1 MKKTI
6 IVLCILCAAGLGYF
20 GYRTWQNNLRNNIP
34 GIAHGN
40 GRLEATEVDVAT
52 KISERIE
59 KILVEDG
66 TLVKK
71 GDVLAIMQTNVL
83 RAELAQAQAE
93 ELKAVTSEASAK
105 AKIEIKKGEL
115 DAAKAVVE
123 QKESSAANAKKRF
136 ERAEQMIK
144 TQAISSQAYDNDKTV
159 YLTTAA
165 ELAAAKAAVKQA
177 EAEINSAVAEAKG
190 AAANIQAKKA
200 DVARIQA
207 DLDDCKLIA
216 PVNGRIQYRIAEA
229 QGAAANIQAMKAD
242 VARIQAD
249 IDDCELIAPVNG
261 RIQYRIA
268 ETGEVLSSGGRVL
281 NLVDLTDAYMTFFLP
296 AGVAGKVAIGADA
309 RILLDAL
316 PNVAIPA
323 KISFVASVAQFTPKT
338 VETQL
343 EREKLMFRVKAKIDP
358 ALLSKYIEYVKTGL
372 PGVAYVKINPEAQ
385 WPDFLKT
392 NAEKADKAK

>member
-6 IVLCILCAAGLGYF
+6 IALCILCAAGLAF
-20 GYRTWQNNLRNNIP
+20 FAYRTYQNNLRNNIP

-40 GRLEATEVDVAT
+40 GRLEATEIDIAT
-52 KISERIE
+52 KISERIA

-66 TLVKK
+66 ALVKK
-71 GDVLAIMQTNVL
+71 GQVLAVMQTTEL
-83 RAELAQAQAE
+83 KAELALAKAK
-93 ELKAVTSEASAK
+93 ELQAVTSEASAK

-115 DAAKAVVE
+115 EAAKAVVQ

-144 TQAISSQAYDNDKTV
+144 TQAISSQTYDNDKAV
-159 YLTTAA
+159 YLSAAA
-165 ELAAAKAAVKQA
+165 ELAAARAAVKQA
-177 EAEINSAVAEAKG
+177 EAEINSAIAD
-190 AAANIQAKKA
+190 AN
-200 DVARIQA
+200 
-207 DLDDCKLIA
+207 
-216 PVNGRIQYRIAEA
+216 
-229 QGAAANIQAMKAD
+229 GAAANIQAMKAD
-242 VARIQAD
+242 VARIQAY
-249 IDDCELIAPVNG
+249 IDDCELIAPVHG

-268 ETGEVLSSGGRVL
+268 EAGEVLSSGGRVL

-296 AGVAGKVAIGADA
+296 SGVAGKVAIGADA

-316 PNVAIPA
+316 PDVAIPA

>member
-6 IVLCILCAAGLGYF
+6 ITLCILCAAGIVFFAYHT
-20 GYRTWQNNLRNNIP
+20 YQNNLRNNIP

-59 KILVEDG
+59 KILVQDG
-66 TLVKK
+66 ALVKK
-71 GDVLAIMQTNVL
+71 GEVLAVMHTNVL
-83 RAELAQAQAE
+83 KAELAQAQAKE
-93 ELKAVTSEASAK
+93 QQAITSEASAK

-115 DAAKAVVE
+115 DAAEAVVQ
-123 QKESSAANAKKRF
+123 QKQSNADNAKKRF

-144 TQAISSQAYDNDKTV
+144 TQAISSQAYDNDKAL
-159 YLTTAA
+159 YLSAAA

-177 EAEINSAVAEAKG
+177 KAEINSAIAEAKG
-190 AAANIQAKKA
+190 AAANIQAMKA

-216 PVNGRIQYRIAEA
+216 PMNGRIQYRLAEA
-229 QGAAANIQAMKAD
+229 
-242 VARIQAD
+242 
-249 IDDCELIAPVNG
+249 
-261 RIQYRIA
+261 
-268 ETGEVLSSGGRVL
+268 GEVLSAGGRVL
-281 NLVDLTDAYMTFFLP
+281 NLIDLTDAYMTFFLP

-323 KISFVASVAQFTPKT
+323 KISFVASKAQFTPKT
-338 VETQL
+338 VETQI

-372 PGVAYVKINPEAQ
+372 PGVAYVKINPDAQ

-392 NAEKADKAK
+392 NAEKAK

>member
-1 MKKTI
+1 MKKTV
-6 IVLCILCAAGLGYF
+6 IVLCVLCAAGIAF
-20 GYRTWQNNLRNNIP
+20 FAYRTWQDNLRNNIP

-59 KILVEDG
+59 KILVQDG
-66 TLVKK
+66 ELVKK
-71 GDVLAIMQTNVL
+71 GQILAVMQTSVL
-83 RAELAQAQAE
+83 QAELAQAKAREQQ
-93 ELKAVTSEASAK
+93 AVTSEASAK

-115 DAAKAVVE
+115 DAAEAVVQ
-123 QKESSAANAKKRF
+123 QKQSSADNAKKRF

-159 YLTTAA
+159 YFTAAA

-177 EAEINSAVAEAKG
+177 QAEINSAIAEAKG
-190 AAANIQAKKA
+190 AAANIQAMKA

-216 PVNGRIQYRIAEA
+216 PMNGRIQYRLAEA
-229 QGAAANIQAMKAD
+229 
-242 VARIQAD
+242 
-249 IDDCELIAPVNG
+249 
-261 RIQYRIA
+261 
-268 ETGEVLSSGGRVL
+268 GEVLSAGGRVL
-281 NLVDLTDAYMTFFLP
+281 NLIDLTDAYMTFFLP
-296 AGVAGKVAIGADA
+296 SGVAGKVAIGAEA

-316 PNVAIPA
+316 PTTPIPA
-323 KISFVASVAQFTPKT
+323 KISFVASKAQFTPKT
-338 VETQL
+338 VETRI

-358 ALLSKYIEYVKTGL
+358 ALLTRYIEYVKTGL

-392 NAEKADKAK
+392 NAEKADKTK

>member
-6 IVLCILCAAGLGYF
+6 IVLFVLCAAGIAF
-20 GYRTWQNNLRNNIP
+20 FAYRTYQNNLRNNIP

-66 TLVKK
+66 SLVKK
-71 GDVLAIMQTNVL
+71 GEVLAVMQTNVL
-83 RAELAQAQAE
+83 KAELAQAQAKE
-93 ELKAVTSEASAK
+93 QQAITSEASAK
-105 AKIEIKKGEL
+105 AKIEIKQGEL
-115 DAAKAVVE
+115 DAADAVVQ
-123 QKESSAANAKKRF
+123 QKHSNAENAMKRF

-144 TQAISSQAYDNDKTV
+144 TQAISSQAYDNDKAI
-159 YLTTAA
+159 YLSAAA

-177 EAEINSAVAEAKG
+177 KAEINSAIAEAKG
-190 AAANIQAKKA
+190 AAANIQAMKA

-216 PVNGRIQYRIAEA
+216 PMNGRIQYRLAEA
-229 QGAAANIQAMKAD
+229 
-242 VARIQAD
+242 
-249 IDDCELIAPVNG
+249 
-261 RIQYRIA
+261 
-268 ETGEVLSSGGRVL
+268 GEVLSAGGRVL
-281 NLVDLTDAYMTFFLP
+281 NLIDLTDAYMTFFLP
-296 AGVAGKVAIGADA
+296 SGVAGKVAIGADA

-316 PNVAIPA
+316 PDVAIPA
-323 KISFVASVAQFTPKT
+323 KISFVASKAQFTPKT
-338 VETQL
+338 VETQI

-372 PGVAYVKINPEAQ
+372 PGVAYVKINPDAQ

-392 NAEKADKAK
+392 NAEKAEKTK

>member
-6 IVLCILCAAGLGYF
+6 IVLCILCAAGLGFF
-20 GYRTWQNNLRNNIP
+20 GYRTWQNNRRNNIP

-71 GDVLAIMQTNVL
+71 GEILAVMQTNVL
-83 RAELAQAQAE
+83 QAELAQAKAKEQQAI
-93 ELKAVTSEASAK
+93 TSEASAK
-105 AKIEIKKGEL
+105 AKIEIKRGEL
-115 DAAKAVVE
+115 DAALAVVQ
-123 QKESSAANAKKRF
+123 QKSSNAANAKKRF

-144 TQAISSQAYDNDKTV
+144 TQAISPQAYDNDKTI
-159 YLTTAA
+159 YLTAAA

-177 EAEINSAVAEAKG
+177 EAEINSA
-190 AAANIQAKKA
+190 
-200 DVARIQA
+200 
-207 DLDDCKLIA
+207 
-216 PVNGRIQYRIAEA
+216 IAEA

-249 IDDCELIAPVNG
+249 LDDCKLIAPMNG

-268 ETGEVLSSGGRVL
+268 EAGEVLSAGGRVL
-281 NLVDLTDAYMTFFLP
+281 NLIDLTDAYMTFFLP
-296 AGVAGKVAIGADA
+296 SGVAGKVAIGADA

-316 PNVAIPA
+316 PGVPIPA
-323 KISFVASVAQFTPKT
+323 KISFVASKAQFTPKT
-338 VETQL
+338 VETQV

-372 PGVAYVKINPEAQ
+372 PGVAYVKINPAAQ